1 MLHRTTLFL
10 MKKRHALA
18 TVIQI
23 LYRTR
28 RSIRRMDMLSSHVAM
43 TASSRR
49 SVNCLNAKT
58 WRQTPDLLRI
68 HNEFVTARNLCLLYR
83 KSSCTAR
90 QRNGYQSCALQVYHA
105 GRLIL
110 SARSFMIRIFR
121 LEILFGSVNI
131 LPLEESS
138 SQDRLYTFRRRQRG
152 CTRHL
157 LCWGKMT
164 IRYRCATV
172 YLPLLS
178 SLIGI
183 S

>member
-1 MLHRTTLFL
+1 MLLRTTLFL
-10 MKKRHALA
+10 VKKHRALA
-18 TVIQI
+18 TVI
-23 LYRTR
+23 RTLCR
-28 RSIRRMDMLSSHVAM
+28 IKLSIQGMDMLSSHVAM
-43 TASSRR
+43 TVFTRR
-49 SVNCLNAKT
+49 SANCLNART

-68 HNEFVTARNLCLLYR
+68 HNEFVTASNLCLLCR
-83 KSSCTAR
+83 RSSCTAR
-90 QRNGYQSCALQVYHA
+90 QRNGYQNCALQVYHA
-105 GRLIL
+105 GQLIL

-121 LEILFGSVNI
+121 LEILCGSVNI
-131 LPLEESS
+131 LRLEESS